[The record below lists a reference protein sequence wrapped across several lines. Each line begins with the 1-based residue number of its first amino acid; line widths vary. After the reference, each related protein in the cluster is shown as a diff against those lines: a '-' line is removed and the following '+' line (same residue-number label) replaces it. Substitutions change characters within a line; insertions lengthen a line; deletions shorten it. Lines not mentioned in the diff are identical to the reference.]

1 MRLAWFSPLSPRLSG
16 LAAYSAGIVAALAR
30 GSDLEIDVY
39 VGDGDPAHLGPRL
52 GSGVAV
58 RAAHDFVWRRQRRP
72 YDLAVYQL
80 ANAASHAYMM
90 GYVVRYPGLA
100 VLHDTVLHAARRA
113 LGRQEPSPG
122 GYRAELRH
130 ERPELHDGVGGIAG
144 LPVPHLL
151 ACWPLLRPVL
161 ETARRTAVH
170 DGAVADELRRRH
182 PGCRI
187 DVLRFGVT
195 GPDEEGRPDRRGPIV
210 FAAVAHTARVGG
222 IERTLR
228 ALRRVR
234 RETPASLRILGAV
247 EDAARAAADVR
258 AAGVEAGAVTLPA
271 AEPAGDASSPDSPAG
286 ADVCVALQDRPGEV
300 TDSWL
305 RCLAAARPTI
315 VSARARLAGVPML
328 DPRSWRD
335 LHGGSEDGVAV
346 GIEPR
351 HEEEMLWLAMRR
363 LAVDGDLRRTLGA
376 RARSW
381 WEARSARHAWMV
393 EDYRR
398 LLHDVT
404 REPPGEV
411 RSPPAHL
418 RSDGMELARRI
429 ADDCGLVGDPF
440 GPGVRAAGR
449 SAHERKVL
457 LTPAERPQGGDPAAR
472 GLR

>member
-1 MRLAWFSPLSPRLSG
+1 MRLAWFTPLSPRLSG

-30 GSDLEIDVY
+30 DPDLEIDVY
-39 VGDGDPAHLGPRL
+39 VDDGDPAPLGPRL

-80 ANAASHAYMM
+80 ANAASHAYML

-100 VLHDTVLHAARRA
+100 VLHDTVLHQARR
-113 LGRQEPSPG
+113 GRGGQEPNPG

-151 ACWPLLRPVL
+151 AAWPLLRPIL

-170 DGAVADELRRRH
+170 DGGVAGELRRRH

-187 DVLRFGVT
+187 DVLRFGVA
-195 GPDEEGRPDRRGPIV
+195 GPDEESRPVPSGPIV

-228 ALRRVR
+228 VLRRVR
-234 RETPASLRILGAV
+234 RETPAVLRILGAV
-247 EDAARAAADVR
+247 EDPARLVAEVR
-258 AAGVEAGAVTLPA
+258 TAGVEASAVTLPGA
-271 AEPAGDASSPDSPAG
+271 AGDASSPESLAG
-286 ADVCVALQDRPGEV
+286 ADVCVALQERSGAV

-305 RCLAAARPTI
+305 RCLAAARPTV
-315 VSARARLAGVPML
+315 VSARARLADVPLL
-328 DPRSWRD
+328 DPRSGRN
-335 LHGGSEDGVAV
+335 LHGGSDEDVAV
-346 GIEPR
+346 GIDPR
-351 HEEEMLWLAMRR
+351 HEEETLWLAMRR

-376 RARSW
+376 SARSW
-381 WEARSARHAWMV
+381 WQARSGRQAQMV
-393 EDYRR
+393 DDYRR
-398 LLHDVT
+398 VLHEVA
-404 REPPGEV
+404 REPAAEAG
-411 RSPPAHL
+411 SPPAHM

-429 ADDCGLVGDPF
+429 ADECGLAGDLF
-440 GPGVRAAGR
+440 GLGFRAAELP
-449 SAHERKVL
+449 AHDRKVPP
-457 LTPAERPQGGDPAAR
+457 TPAERPQGDNPVAR

>member
-1 MRLAWFSPLSPRLSG
+1 MRLAWFTPLSPRLSG
-16 LAAYSAGIVAALAR
+16 LAAYSAGLVAALAR
-30 GSDLEIDVY
+30 DSDLEIDVY

-52 GSGVAV
+52 GSGAAV

-100 VLHDTVLHAARRA
+100 VLHDTVLHHARR
-113 LGRQEPSPG
+113 GRGGQEPSPG

-130 ERPELHDGVGGIAG
+130 ERPELRDGVGGIAG

-151 ACWPLLRPVL
+151 AAWPLLRPIL
-161 ETARRTAVH
+161 ETARRAAVH
-170 DGAVADELRRRH
+170 DGGVADELRRRH

-187 DVLRFGVT
+187 DVLRLGVAR
-195 GPDEEGRPDRRGPIV
+195 PDEEDRPGPPGPIV

-222 IERTLR
+222 IGRTLR

-234 RETPASLRILGAV
+234 RETPAALRISGAV
-247 EDAARAAADVR
+247 EDAVRLAAEVR

-271 AEPAGDASSPDSPAG
+271 GGEASSPESLAG

-315 VSARARLAGVPML
+315 VSARARLADVPLL
-328 DPRSWRD
+328 DPRSWRN
-335 LHGGSEDGVAV
+335 LHGGSDQGVAV
-346 GIEPR
+346 GIDPR
-351 HEEEMLWLAMRR
+351 HEEETLWLAMRR

-381 WEARSARHAWMV
+381 WEARSGRQAETV
-393 EDYRR
+393 DDYRR
-398 LLHDVT
+398 VLHDAA
-404 REPPGEV
+404 REPAAEAG
-411 RSPPAHL
+411 SLPAHM

-429 ADDCGLVGDPF
+429 ADECGLAGDLF
-440 GPGVRAAGR
+440 GPGFRAAELP
-449 SAHERKVL
+449 AHDRKVP
-457 LTPAERPQGGDPAAR
+457 LTPAERPQGDNPVAR
-472 GLR
+472 GLG

>member
-80 ANAASHAYMM
+80 ANAASHAYMT

-100 VLHDTVLHAARRA
+100 VLHDTVLHDARRA
-113 LGRQEPSPG
+113 PGGPEPNPG

-151 ACWPLLRPVL
+151 ASWPLLRPIL

-170 DGAVADELRRRH
+170 DGGVADELRRRH

-187 DVLRFGVT
+187 DVLPFGVA
-195 GPDEEGRPDRRGPIV
+195 GSDEERRPGPRGPIV

-234 RETPASLRILGAV
+234 REAPVALRILGAV
-247 EDAARAAADVR
+247 ENAALLAARVR
-258 AAGVEAGAVTLPA
+258 AAGVEAGAVTLPSA
-271 AEPAGDASSPDSPAG
+271 APAGDVSIPDSLAG
-286 ADVCVALQDRPGEV
+286 ADVCVALQDRSGEV

-315 VSARARLAGVPML
+315 VSARARLAGVPLL

-381 WEARSARHAWMV
+381 WEARRGRHARMV

-404 REPPGEV
+404 REPPEEAG
-411 RSPPAHL
+411 SPPAHM
-418 RSDGMELARRI
+418 RSDGMEIARRI
-429 ADDCGLVGDPF
+429 ADDCGLAGDPF

-449 SAHERKVL
+449 PTREC
-457 LTPAERPQGGDPAAR
+457 
-472 GLR
+472 